1 MVKEKKF
8 VTSGGFIGNFIVD
21 FIIWNFL
28 LGLAYQF
35 IIAFI
40 SSANQSLAGVINV
53 IGIVAITW
61 GIVYI
66 AVQRVFSFKKLKIE
80 DSKKAFIGV
89 AVIVVI
95 FALIQFY
102 MSYDALVMSLNNP
115 WLSSGT
121 FVPSVMHN
129 DVITQGIIL
138 YAIQSVGIILVL
150 PFANKWIKNRC
161 VAEENIVNNEF

>member
-1 MVKEKKF
+1 MAKEKKF

-40 SSANQSLAGVINV
+40 SSVNQSLAGVINV

-66 AVQRVFSFKKLKIE
+66 AVRRVFSFKKLKIE

-115 WLSSGT
+115 WSSFGT
-121 FVPSVMHN
+121 FVPRVMHN

-138 YAIQSVGIILVL
+138 YAIQSIGIVLVL

-161 VAEENIVNNEF
+161 DVDEQIINNEF

>member
-1 MVKEKKF
+1 MAKEKKF

-28 LGLAYQF
+28 LGLVYQF
-35 IIAFI
+35 VIAFI

-53 IGIVAITW
+53 IGVVAITW

-66 AVQRVFSFKKLKIE
+66 AIRRVFSFKKLKIE

-89 AVIVVI
+89 AVIVVL
-95 FALIQFY
+95 FAMLQFY
-102 MSYDALVMSLNNP
+102 ISYDALVMSLNNP
-115 WLSSGT
+115 WSSSGM

-129 DVITQGIIL
+129 DVITKGIIL
-138 YAIQSVGIILVL
+138 YALESIGIIVVL

-161 VAEENIVNNEF
+161 ENEENIVNNQF

>member
-1 MVKEKKF
+1 MYQNSKKGGIHIMAKEKKF

-40 SSANQSLAGVINV
+40 SSVNQSLAGVINV

-66 AVQRVFSFKKLKIE
+66 AVRRVFSFKK
-80 DSKKAFIGV
+80 FIFSGIGL
-89 AVIVVI
+89 IV
-95 FALIQFY
+95 
-102 MSYDALVMSLNNP
+102 
-115 WLSSGT
+115 
-121 FVPSVMHN
+121 
-129 DVITQGIIL
+129 L
-138 YAIQSVGIILVL
+138 Y
-150 PFANKWIKNRC
+150 
-161 VAEENIVNNEF
+161 